1 MAIFKQTVKAFQNS
15 FFKLLTA
22 TRIFKIGGRWDNF
35 SLPPRSCLVV
45 ARWNPSGVGDQGGL
59 ETRVAS
65 VIFGWHIS
73 RSTFVVRLA
82 ECTNK
87 ELRTTREMYMRLF
100 QTPLFLKKNLKGAEH
115 LNLFL
120 RDFIAILASLRRRC

>member
-1 MAIFKQTVKAFQNS
+1 M
-15 FFKLLTA
+15 
-22 TRIFKIGGRWDNF
+22 
-35 SLPPRSCLVV
+35 

-65 VIFGWHIS
+65 VIFGWRIS
-73 RSTFVVRLA
+73 RSTFVVGLA

-87 ELRTTREMYMRLF
+87 ELQTTREMYMRLF

-120 RDFIAILASLRRRC
+120 RDFIAILAYPSKGVWHPSEGGTVYLSFYV